1 MLTLNLEPI
10 KVIYD
15 ISVLGQG
22 HLHLRARTG
31 IFRVIENLAE
41 GLTSSPECDLMF
53 SVNQYFQL
61 LDASLDYLASNPK
74 LAKVPLLHSSFPRI
88 FSKKLLD
95 TYNLVSCQIKNNDA
109 SNLGEDKLFLDT
121 VKSHLENTL
130 NMIDGYS
137 NTIDSGNLDEVDIF
151 HSPYDQIPAS
161 VKTANKL
168 QAFLTIY
175 DLIPVLYPQFLL
187 SEQIPLLYKQTLAS
201 IAAKDWVTCISHSTK
216 NDLCNYLK
224 IDESRVF
231 VTHLAA
237 EPSVFYPCNDAAKLA
252 STRTKYGIPDA
263 PYILSLGTLEPRKNL
278 DGAIRSFAKLIEE
291 QSIRDLYLVLVGTPG
306 WKYDNIMAEV
316 SKKNFLKERI
326 IFTGYVPES
335 DLAALYS
342 SSLAFVYPSFY
353 EGFGLPPLEAMQCGV
368 PVITSN
374 TSSLPE
380 VVGNAGIMVDPKD
393 TDALCDSMLQIYNK
407 PSLRASM
414 SVKSLA
420 QAKLFSWER
429 CTQETIAAY
438 RTALS

>member
-1 MLTLNLEPI
+1 MPTSNLEPI

-22 HLHLRARTG
+22 YLHSRARTG
-31 IFRVIENLAE
+31 IFRVVESLAE
-41 GLTSSPECDLMF
+41 GLTASPECDLLF
-53 SVNQYFQL
+53 SVSQYFQL
-61 LDASLDYLASNPK
+61 LDASLDYLQSNPK
-74 LAKVPLLHSSFPRI
+74 LAKIPLLHSSFSRI
-88 FSKKLLD
+88 FHKKLLD
-95 TYNLVSCQIKNNDA
+95 TYNLVGCQTKINEA
-109 SNLGEDKLFLDT
+109 SNLAEDKLFLEQ
-121 VKSHLENTL
+121 VKNHLENTL
-130 NMIDGYS
+130 RMMGGYS
-137 NTIDSGNLDEVDIF
+137 NAIDSRNLEEVDIF
-151 HSPYDQIPAS
+151 HSPYDEIPGS
-161 VKTANKL
+161 VQQANNV
-168 QAFLTIY
+168 QAFITIY
-175 DLIPVLYPQFLL
+175 DLIPILYPQFLL
-187 SEQIPLLYKQTLAS
+187 SEQIPLLYKKTLAS
-201 IAAKDWVTCISHSTK
+201 ISQKDWVTCISHSTK
-216 NDLCNYLK
+216 NDLCNYLN

-237 EPSVFYPCNDAAKLA
+237 EPSIFYPCADVAKIA
-252 STRTKYGIPDA
+252 STRSKYGIPDA

-291 QSIRDLYLVLVGTPG
+291 QNIKDLYLVLVGTPG
-306 WKYDNIMAEV
+306 WKYDKIMEEI
-316 SKKNFLKERI
+316 SQKSFLKERI

-342 SSLAFVYPSFY
+342 SALAFVYPSFY

-380 VVGNAGIMVDPKD
+380 VVGEAGIMVDPKD
-393 TDALCDSMLQIYNK
+393 TDALCHSMLEIYNNS
-407 PSLRASM
+407 SLRSSM

-429 CTQETIAAY
+429 CTQQTIAAY